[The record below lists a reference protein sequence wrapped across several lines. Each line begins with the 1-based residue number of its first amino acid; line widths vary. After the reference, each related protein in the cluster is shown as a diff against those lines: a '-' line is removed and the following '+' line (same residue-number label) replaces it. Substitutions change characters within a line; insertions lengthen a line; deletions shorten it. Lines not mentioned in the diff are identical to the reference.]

1 LSAFAP
7 ISDPRLVVAVMIDEP
22 TAGGTTAA
30 TSPAPVFS
38 QVIAG
43 GALRT
48 LGIPPDAPIQVAD
61 AAAPER
67 ASCEHA
73 APNSLIV
80 WKRSASCRP
89 ASPTTAARSGRAIS
103 SSPIRATWPMA
114 GRYIADALA
123 RGAVAVLLATGR
135 RFRFCQNIGLTVAN
149 LPVEALRPL
158 AGPLAHMV
166 YAATRAENLSLI
178 AITGTNG
185 KTTISQCLAR
195 AYPKPCAIIGTLG
208 AGFPDALVETG
219 FTTPEATT
227 LMRYLAEFRAKH
239 AAACAL
245 EASSIGIEEGR
256 MNGARVD
263 VAVFTN
269 FTRDHLD
276 YHGSMEAYA
285 DAKEKLFHWPR
296 LRTAIINLD
305 DEFGLKLMRDTSAM
319 RVLGYAIGEGRRD
332 FPALVRAEKSGSIR
346 RPASRSPLV
355 LPNGRVHRRNGA
367 GRPLQHLQPAGRRR
381 RAARCRPAGRRGRA
395 ARLADL
401 TPPPGRMERVGGN
414 GEPLVVVDY
423 AHTPDALENALTAL
437 RADVATTRGGS
448 ALCVVFG
455 CGGDRDKGKRPQ
467 MGRIAERLADRV
479 LITSDNPRSEVPQAI
494 VDEILAGMIHA
505 EVEIDRAA
513 AIRRASPKPASNDVI
528 LLAGK
533 GHEPYQDM
541 GGVRLPFSDVEQAQ
555 AALALRR
562 NQPGGSM
569 HELAALAN
577 RPGRRVA
584 A

>member
-1 LSAFAP
+1 VST
-7 ISDPRLVVAVMIDEP
+7 PRELLDRLEALGVVP
-22 TAGGTTAA
+22 TG
-30 TSPAPVFS
+30 
-38 QVIAG
+38 
-43 GALRT
+43 
-48 LGIPPDAPIQVAD
+48 VAD
-61 AAAPER
+61 DSR
-67 ASCEHA
+67 Q
-73 APNSLIV
+73 V
-80 WKRSASCRP
+80 RP
-89 ASPTTAARSGRAIS
+89 GDLFLAYPGDLADGR
-103 SSPIRATWPMA
+103 
-114 GRYIADALA
+114 RYIADALA
-123 RGAVAVLLATGR
+123 RGAVAVFWQPGEN
-135 RFRFCQNIGLTVAN
+135 FDFGQNIGLTVAN

-166 YAATRAENLSLI
+166 YGHPSENLSLI

-276 YHGSMEAYA
+276 YHGTMEAYA

-319 RVLGYAIGEGRRD
+319 RVLGYAIGEARRD
-332 FPALVRAEKSGSIR
+332 FPALVRAENLVDT
-346 RPASRSPLV
+346 PAGQSFSLV
-355 LPNGRVHRRNGA
+355 LPNGRVPVETALVGRYNISNLLAVAAVLHDA
-367 GRPLQHLQPAGRRR
+367 GLPA
-381 RAARCRPAGRRGRA
+381 AEVAR
-395 ARLADL
+395 RLAEL

-414 GEPLVVVDY
+414 GEPLVVIDY

-437 RADVATTRGGS
+437 RAVATTRDGRLG
-448 ALCVVFG
+448 VVFG

-479 LITSDNPRSEVPQAI
+479 LVTSDNPRSEVPQAI
-494 VDEILAGMIHA
+494 VDDILAGMVHA

-513 AIRRASPKPASNDVI
+513 AIRRAVAEAGQNDVI

-541 GGVRLPFSDVEQAQ
+541 GSVRLPFSDVEQAQ

-562 NQPGGSM
+562 NHQ
-569 HELAALAN
+569 EEAA
-577 RPGRRVA
+577 
-584 A
+584 